1 MKDISS
7 MELNNK
13 INHKKNKLY
22 YKLNEIQKWI

>member
-13 INHKKNKLY
+13 INYKKNKLY